1 MADSNMAF
9 INHEILLATESDRT
23 SILALYHAQ
32 IGREF
37 CPWNEEYP
45 SDEEIS
51 FDLSRDAL
59 FVLKE
64 GGRIKAAISLE
75 EDEDVDSLSC
85 WSDDLKPAGSI
96 ARVVVLPDEQNKG
109 YGRIMLQYAMDE
121 LKRRGYRGVHFLVNK
136 HNIKAIRSYAVF
148 GFDVVGE
155 CQMFGQDFLCYEKA
169 L

>member
-1 MADSNMAF
+1 MTHNIF
-9 INHEILLATESDRT
+9 KATEEDRGE
-23 SILALYHAQ
+23 ILALYRAQ

-37 CPWNEEYP
+37 CPWNEDYP

-64 GGRIKAAISLE
+64 DGRIRAAISLE

-85 WSDDLKPAGSI
+85 WRDELKPSGSI
-96 ARVVVLPDEQNKG
+96 ARVAVLPDEQNRG

-136 HNIKAIRSYAVF
+136 HNVKAIRSYAVF

-155 CQMFGQDFLCYEKA
+155 CRMFGQDFLCYEKG

>member
-1 MADSNMAF
+1 MTHNIFKATEEDRG
-9 INHEILLATESDRT
+9 EILT
-23 SILALYHAQ
+23 LYRAQ

-37 CPWNEEYP
+37 CPWNEDYP

-64 GGRIKAAISLE
+64 DGRIRAAISLE

-85 WSDDLKPAGSI
+85 WSDELKPSGSI
-96 ARVVVLPDEQNKG
+96 ARVAVLPDEQNRG

-136 HNIKAIRSYAVF
+136 HNVKAIRSYAVF

-155 CQMFGQDFLCYEKA
+155 CHMFGQDFLCYEKG